1 MGLCVSETAVITK
14 KLNNKAKSNFKKAEK
29 LFNLAKYSDAIQ
41 LLEKAIHN
49 YPEYSEAFYLKGRCL
64 GRLGKEIE
72 AIKCYDEAIKL
83 TSHIS
88 AHIFK
93 AKLLSGS
100 EESQELYKKAI
111 ELNTKPET
119 AIDMF
124 NMAAS
129 LYGLEKYG
137 DSLIY
142 FQKSIELKPSS
153 DALSGM
159 ANNLFILNEHILA
172 FIYYEKAIQLNP
184 NDDVAHYLKADAF
197 FNLEKYEQCI
207 ECLNKAIEIYPH
219 PGYFALKGRS
229 YFLLHNF
236 DESLEW
242 FSKAIA
248 IDPECSIVI
257 TY

>member
-72 AIKCYDEAIKL
+72 AIKCYDEAIK
-83 TSHIS
+83 
-88 AHIFK
+88 
-93 AKLLSGS
+93 
-100 EESQELYKKAI
+100 
-111 ELNTKPET
+111 
-119 AIDMF
+119 
-124 NMAAS
+124 